1 MNTIAWIV
9 INAVLLGSAVVSVKL
24 AKDLPK
30 ELKNEQ
36 QQLLTPDK
44 HSAKK
49 SATSKEPVKD
59 VKAPKTVKTSQPEQ
73 NVPPIRMGTLDDI
86 WKKSLFNPDRT
97 ELVETGSPQE
107 TEPVQTTNS
116 ELELG
121 GIAQLGKTP
130 VAIIRQKQQQRGR
143 G

>member
-44 HSAKK
+44 HSTKKAAASKVRALVRDAKL
-49 SATSKEPVKD
+49 SVS
-59 VKAPKTVKTSQPEQ
+59 
-73 NVPPIRMGTLDDI
+73 IRMPL
-86 WKKSLFNPDRT
+86 
-97 ELVETGSPQE
+97 
-107 TEPVQTTNS
+107 
-116 ELELG
+116 
-121 GIAQLGKTP
+121 
-130 VAIIRQKQQQRGR
+130 
-143 G
+143 

>member
-44 HSAKK
+44 PSAKK
-49 SATSKEPVKD
+49 AAAKEAAKDAKTAKNVK
-59 VKAPKTVKTSQPEQ
+59 PSQPEQ
-73 NVPPIRMGTLDDI
+73 KAPQIRMGTLDDI

-97 ELVETGSPQE
+97 ELTE
-107 TEPVQTTNS
+107 TEAPQDSEPVIATNS

-121 GIAQLGKTP
+121 GIAQLGKSP
-130 VAIIRQKQQQRGR
+130 VAIIRQKPQQRGR